1 MSRRRK
7 SEVFELDVLLALR
20 SAAGT
25 PFLEFLRVPHL
36 SAGLYVLAA
45 GGVDTQTPHT
55 EDELYVVLS
64 GRGQLRVGELS
75 RPVGVG
81 SLCYVKAGEVHAFH
95 SVVEALRLLVVFGP
109 AEQKRPAAGVA

>member
-1 MSRRRK
+1 MARKPK

-20 SAAGT
+20 AAAGT
-25 PFLEFLRVPHL
+25 PYLEFLRVPHL

-45 GGVDTQTPHT
+45 GAVDTQTPHT

-64 GRGQLRVGELS
+64 GRGQLRVGEES

-81 SLCYVKAGEVHAFH
+81 SLCFVPAGAVHAFH
-95 SVVEALRLLVVFGP
+95 SVVESLRLLVVFGP
-109 AEQKRPAAGVA
+109 AEQNHPAAGVS